1 VLGNGE
7 IVAVKKLKHSIDFDS
22 GEISKEAR
30 HLMRLKHQNIV
41 RFLGYCFE
49 TRPASVDHEG
59 KKVYIQENLLCL
71 EYMPHGLRK
80 YVQGAKFH
88 RDYLFSPPSL
98 YL

>member
-1 VLGNGE
+1 MLGNGE
-7 IVAVKKLKHSIDFDS
+7 IVAVKKLQHSSDS

-30 HLMRLKHQNIV
+30 HFMRLKHQNIV

-59 KKVYIQENLLCL
+59 KKVYMQENLLCL
-71 EYMPHGLRK
+71 EYMPHGLGK

-88 RDYLFSPPSL
+88 HWDYLFSPPSL